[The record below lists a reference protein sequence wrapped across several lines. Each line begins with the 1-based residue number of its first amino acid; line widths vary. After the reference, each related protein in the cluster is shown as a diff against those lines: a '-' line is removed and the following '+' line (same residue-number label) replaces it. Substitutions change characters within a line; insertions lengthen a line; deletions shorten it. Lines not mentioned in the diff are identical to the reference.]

1 MDGAW
6 RAAVTAEANE
16 SFEVRDSGFIAI
28 GFDRGDGL
36 ATLLAA
42 SDEEPRRGIFTSFG
56 ISFREVW
63 FTRRLAEREEEEGAG
78 FTVAIEDGFA
88 SRFA

>member
-1 MDGAW
+1 M
-6 RAAVTAEANE
+6 
-16 SFEVRDSGFIAI
+16 AI
-28 GFDRGDGL
+28 GLDKGDGL

-42 SDEEPRRGIFTSFG
+42 SDEDPRRGIFTSFG
-56 ISFREVW
+56 KSFREDAW
-63 FTRRLAEREEEEGAG
+63 FTLVFAERREEDGAG